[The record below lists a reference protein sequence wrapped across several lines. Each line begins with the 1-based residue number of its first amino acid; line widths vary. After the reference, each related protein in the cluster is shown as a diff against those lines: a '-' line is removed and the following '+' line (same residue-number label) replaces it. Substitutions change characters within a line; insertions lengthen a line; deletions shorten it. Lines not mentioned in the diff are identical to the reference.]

1 MHFCTPL
8 KVSIS
13 IKPRLFLHDESSIT
27 EGGYESA
34 IASKTAWKVKQLAKQ
49 PPMLRM
55 LIQKILV
62 LSHFRPRPPP
72 PPSFVIDDM
81 THHEEENVAESFIV
95 ALTLTLAGYES
106 AIVPKFCLNY
116 SE

>member
-1 MHFCTPL
+1 M
-8 KVSIS
+8 
-13 IKPRLFLHDESSIT
+13 
-27 EGGYESA
+27 
-34 IASKTAWKVKQLAKQ
+34 KQLAKQ

-62 LSHFRPRPPP
+62 LLHLRTRPPP